1 MQVKVDWQD
10 NVHFV
15 ANNNSG
21 HTVAMDGPPEQGG
34 QDRGSR
40 PMELMLMGLGG
51 CTAFDVVD
59 ILRKGRQQV
68 EGLSISIH
76 AERADTVPAVF
87 EAIEIHFHITGN
99 ALDPA
104 RVQRAN
110 GASGWASAHG
120 GAEKQQTNLLSQI
133 FGGGRGGCQNGP
145 KS

>member
-21 HTVAMDGPPEQGG
+21 HTVAMDGPPEQGE

-40 PMELMLMGLGG
+40 PMGLMLMGLGG

-68 EGLSISIH
+68 EGLSI
-76 AERADTVPAVF
+76 
-87 EAIEIHFHITGN
+87 
-99 ALDPA
+99 
-104 RVQRAN
+104 
-110 GASGWASAHG
+110 
-120 GAEKQQTNLLSQI
+120 
-133 FGGGRGGCQNGP
+133 
-145 KS
+145 

>member
-68 EGLSISIH
+68 EGLSISIT

-104 RVQRAN
+104 RVQRAIELSAQKYCS
-110 GASGWASAHG
+110 ASIMLDKAGVVISHSFELQESA
-120 GAEKQQTNLLSQI
+120 
-133 FGGGRGGCQNGP
+133 
-145 KS
+145 